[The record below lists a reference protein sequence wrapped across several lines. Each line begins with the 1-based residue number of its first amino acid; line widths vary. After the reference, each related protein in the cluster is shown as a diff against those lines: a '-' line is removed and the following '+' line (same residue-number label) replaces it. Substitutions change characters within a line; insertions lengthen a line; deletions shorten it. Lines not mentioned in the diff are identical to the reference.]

1 MNYLTMAGIP
11 GIEGVQFVDVT
22 PPQATTMS
30 LDERF
35 SETFSTL
42 SSTTVAQY
50 DDIMSKMQDV
60 TNLSAPAEL
69 FRLQVHLAEYSLKM
83 ETISTLTH
91 KGVNAIEALLK
102 T

>member
-1 MNYLTMAGIP
+1 VNHLTMAGVPKID
-11 GIEGVQFVDVT
+11 GVQFVDVT
-22 PPQATTMS
+22 PQQITIMS

-35 SETFSTL
+35 SEAFLTL
-42 SSTTVAQY
+42 SSTTAAQY
-50 DDIMSKMQDV
+50 NAIMSKMQDV

-69 FRLQVHLAEYSLKM
+69 FQLQVHLADYSLKL
-83 ETISTLTH
+83 ETISALTH